1 MWTLFEPIHAVT
13 YFTPEGRSAYE
24 QAGLRGFW
32 RGYFAGRAAPL
43 GVAGAGGTVTAPAG
57 TVTAPVGAA
66 GAAVVAASFFNF
78 APAFV
83 ARAIPGVWDLITP
96 EEALRVRL
104 AGATEGLGRLL
115 AGQEAEAAAAGD
127 LLWQAIGELDFSGRV
142 LAAANAALPVLPG
155 EDVAASAA
163 SAASSAAAGLGRL
176 WQAATL
182 LREHRGDGHFAALAA
197 ADIDGC
203 EAVVLRCCLDLRRED
218 MQPVRGWTDEAWD
231 GALSRLAARGWVG
244 ADGVLTSAGREA
256 HAAIEDATDRA
267 ASRPW
272 ARLGPEGTAEIAAA
286 LTPLARACAAAL
298 PYPSPIGV
306 PAPGEGRS

>member
-1 MWTLFEPIHAVT
+1 MARSMWTLFEPVHAVT
-13 YFTPEGRSAYE
+13 YFAAEARSAYE

-43 GVAGAGGTVTAPAG
+43 G
-57 TVTAPVGAA
+57 AA
-66 GAAVVAASFFNF
+66 SAAVVAASFFNF

-83 ARAIPGVWDLITP
+83 ARAIPGVWELITP

-104 AGATEGLGRLL
+104 AGAAEGLGRLL
-115 AGQEAEAAAAGD
+115 AGQEAAAAGD
-127 LLWQAIGELDFSGRV
+127 LLWRAIGELDFSGRV
-142 LAAANAALPVLPG
+142 LAAANAALPVLAG
-155 EDVAASAA
+155 EDVAASPG
-163 SAASSAAAGLGRL
+163 SSASSAAAGLGRL

-244 ADGVLTSAGREA
+244 ADGTLTSAGREA
-256 HAAIEDATDRA
+256 HAAVEDATDRA

-272 ARLGPEGTAEIAAA
+272 ARLGPEATAEIAAA

-306 PAPGEGRS
+306 PAPGGGRS

>member
-1 MWTLFEPIHAVT
+1 MTRSMWTLFEPIHAVT
-13 YFTPEGRSAYE
+13 YFAAEARSAYE

-43 GVAGAGGTVTAPAG
+43 GVAGAGGTAATPAG
-57 TVTAPVGAA
+57 AA
-66 GAAVVAASFFNF
+66 SAAVVAASFFNF

-127 LLWQAIGELDFSGRV
+127 LLWRAIGELDFSGRV
-142 LAAANAALPVLPG
+142 LAAANAALLVPPG
-155 EDVAASAA
+155 EDVAASP
-163 SAASSAAAGLGRL
+163 ASSAPAGLGRL

-203 EAVVLRCCLDLRRED
+203 EAVVLRCCLGLRRED

-244 ADGVLTSAGREA
+244 ADGALTSAGREA
-256 HAAIEDATDRA
+256 HAAVEDATDRA

-272 ARLGPEGTAEIAAA
+272 ARLGPEATAEIAAA